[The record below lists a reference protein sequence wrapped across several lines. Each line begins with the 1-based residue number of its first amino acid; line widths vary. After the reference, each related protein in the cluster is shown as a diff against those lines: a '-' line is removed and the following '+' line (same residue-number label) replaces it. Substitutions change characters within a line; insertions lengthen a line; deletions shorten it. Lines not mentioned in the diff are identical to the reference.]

1 MNKIIENL
9 PDWGFII
16 PALIVG
22 FLSTIIA
29 TYFLRYVKKTKRTNE
44 EYAKYLAS
52 DSTLLIIEAIY
63 VAVCFLATG
72 IFITLGLMLVTHNA
86 VVILLAIT
94 SQKLDFVNVQ
104 VIKIMTWI
112 SRIVIICGGMTAGV
126 FLSAAVSF
134 VKALKLYRSQVI
146 SKINPINKESEK
158 KSTGGG
164 SK

>member
-52 DSTLLIIEAIY
+52 ESTLLIIEAIY
-63 VAVCFLATG
+63 VAVCFLATW
-72 IFITLGLMLVTHNA
+72 IFITL
-86 VVILLAIT
+86 
-94 SQKLDFVNVQ
+94 
-104 VIKIMTWI
+104 
-112 SRIVIICGGMTAGV
+112 
-126 FLSAAVSF
+126 
-134 VKALKLYRSQVI
+134 
-146 SKINPINKESEK
+146 
-158 KSTGGG
+158 
-164 SK
+164 